1 MNVMGADDKE
11 KTLAFF
17 DALTDS
23 LGNSE
28 GVSKEEIIADL
39 QEDGIDVNAAVR
51 RILTMVE
58 NASQQA
64 KRQQLEMAREQ
75 RLALSSKNPTQ
86 LGKFLGWTKEQIIE
100 KINELLPTDA
110 PLASVSY
117 RELESKSQEDLA
129 ALLEDI
135 IATKEM
141 AEQESQDED

>member
-1 MNVMGADDKE
+1 MGADDKE

-86 LGKFLGWTKEQIIE
+86 LGEFLGW
-100 KINELLPTDA
+100 
-110 PLASVSY
+110 S
-117 RELESKSQEDLA
+117 
-129 ALLEDI
+129 
-135 IATKEM
+135 
-141 AEQESQDED
+141 